1 MAVGQLTPRHLIPP
15 DTGCH
20 LSTATG
26 FSHNSRRYISG
37 PRRQW
42 GVTWCGPGKNQKLW
56 ALTDHHSSVPIHQ
69 SWRWGPD
76 GGVPDSTL
84 TYGTFFT
91 AARWLWDMR
100 KSERFIHEFGVWVTL
115 VAQWWGSFSSLTGG
129 PCRGDSFFFFCLRQ
143 ITAQTKNNSSSLN
156 PFFCNRCQERW
167 LFWDEYHDIN
177 HPAVVGKC
185 VSVRETFKCNLLSLQ
200 NRWALIWRE
209 RSHSFITTH
218 TCRWN

>member
-1 MAVGQLTPRHLIPP
+1 MRPRKKSKTLGADGSSLI
-15 DTGCH
+15 G
-20 LSTATG
+20 
-26 FSHNSRRYISG
+26 SHPSELEVRSRRRSSW
-37 PRRQW
+37 QHFD
-42 GVTWCGPGKNQKLW
+42 LW
-56 ALTDHHSSVPIHQ
+56 
-69 SWRWGPD
+69 
-76 GGVPDSTL
+76 
-84 TYGTFFT
+84 YFFYC
-91 AARWLWDMR
+91 
-100 KSERFIHEFGVWVTL
+100 
-115 VAQWWGSFSSLTGG
+115 SSLTLRYEKERAFHSWVWCVGDTGG
-129 PCRGDSFFFFCLRQ
+129 PVMGFVLQPHWRSMQGWLFFFFFFCLRQ